1 MAGTGKSTIAR
12 TIAITFSRDKML
24 GASFFFKRGEGDRGN
39 ATKLFPTIAGQ
50 LANKLPQLR
59 PLIDQAIQDD
69 PGIAFKG
76 IDKHFEKFLLQPLL
90 SLGSSDRP
98 QTMVIVID
106 ALDECEEEEDIELIL
121 ELLPQLRTTCLQVFL
136 TSRPELPNTEIFT
149 TLEHE
154 YLRLH
159 DVTTEDIEHDISLFL
174 NHRLAEIRKGR
185 EPPLPI
191 DWPGVIN
198 FRKLVS
204 LSTPLF
210 IFASTV
216 CRIFKDPDWD
226 PEDSL
231 TEILTHQ
238 YSESKLD
245 GTYLPVLDRIVNRQ
259 SGLRQRKIIQEFRQV
274 VGATVLLESPLSV
287 SSLSKLIG
295 LDQTLVY
302 LRLLPLRSIL
312 HISPDAPIRLF
323 HLSFRDFLIGYE
335 TREKTPLWVDRK
347 KIHYFLAHRCI
358 LTCQSL
364 RKNICRLPSDGTP
377 RANIDQQTIDR
388 YLSPEL
394 QYACRYWANHL
405 IQAESH
411 ALLDDAQLFLESHF
425 LHWLEAMSILG
436 FILEVAGTID
446 CLQVAIPV
454 SFVNHYVEVILI
466 PIIEKSPFQDV

>member
-12 TIAITFSRDKML
+12 TIANVFNREKIL
-24 GASFFFKRGEGDRGN
+24 GASFFFRRGEGDRGN
-39 ATKLFPTIAGQ
+39 SKKIFPTIAGQ
-50 LANKLPQLR
+50 LAENLPQLR
-59 PLIDQAIQDD
+59 PIIDQAIQDD
-69 PGIAFKG
+69 PGIASKG
-76 IDKHFEKFLLQPLL
+76 IEKQFKKLLYQPLL

-98 QTMVIVID
+98 QTIVIVID
-106 ALDECEEEEDIELIL
+106 ALDECEDEGHIRRILKLI
-121 ELLPQLRTTCLQVFL
+121 PQLRDTCLLVFL
-136 TSRPELPNTEIFT
+136 TSRPELPKTKEFT

-154 YLRLH
+154 ELRLH

-174 NHRLAEIRKGR
+174 NHRLAEIREER

-191 DWPGVIN
+191 DWPGTID

-216 CRIFKDPDWD
+216 CRIFEDPDWD
-226 PEDSL
+226 PVDSL

-245 GTYLPVLDRIVNRQ
+245 GTYLPVLDRIFNRQ
-259 SGLRQRKIIQEFRQV
+259 SVSQQGKLIQEFQQV

-295 LDQTLVY
+295 LDQTSVY

-312 HISPDAPIRLF
+312 HISLDAPVRLF

-335 TREKTPLWVDRK
+335 TREKTPLWVDKK
-347 KIHYFLAHRCI
+347 KIHYFLAHQCI

-364 RKNICRLPSDGTP
+364 RKNICKLPSDGTP
-377 RANIDQQTIDR
+377 RADIDQQTIDR

-405 IQAESH
+405 TQAESH
-411 ALLDDAQLFLESHF
+411 ELLDDAQLFLESHF
-425 LHWLEAMSILG
+425 LHWLEAMSLLG
-436 FILEVAGTID
+436 LILEVVGTID

-454 SFVNHYVEVILI
+454 SFVNHYIEVILI